1 MSHHDDVDPSG
12 MGETV
17 GRDVERDE
25 DPRRDD
31 EGRVAAETERVVR
44 DAAVV
49 QTEGDGVSR

>member
-1 MSHHDDVDPSG
+1 